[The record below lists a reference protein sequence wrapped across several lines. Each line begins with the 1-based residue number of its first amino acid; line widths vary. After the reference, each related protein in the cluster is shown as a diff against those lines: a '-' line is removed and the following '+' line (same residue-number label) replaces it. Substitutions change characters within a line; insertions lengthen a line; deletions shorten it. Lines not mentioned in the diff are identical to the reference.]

1 MASGPAEDLEFVRR
15 FLERGQAAVRPDA
28 GHLVFWG
35 LALCA
40 GLALQYPA
48 EVLDWAPSAVLWIW
62 QPLAVMIWAGI
73 LVGRGRGRGAVA
85 DPTQRASRAVFAA
98 AALAVAASYAGGL
111 AGRMPDGYPTV
122 LVACT
127 AAALAFVVLGALTG
141 RATAWA
147 AAAGWFGLLAWF
159 SWRGQLEPHDFLA
172 LALACAALL
181 ALPGLLLG
189 RPAQARP
196 GHGVFS

>member
-1 MASGPAEDLEFVRR
+1 MSGPAEDLKLLRR

-62 QPLAVMIWAGI
+62 QPLAVMIWAGALI
-73 LVGRGRGRGAVA
+73 RRRGRGPEAH
-85 DPTQRASRAVFAA
+85 PTQRASRAVFAA

-141 RATAWA
+141 RATAWV

-159 SWRGQLEPHDFLA
+159 SWRGRLEPHDFLA